1 MIRRRSQYGA
11 TLLVALIMLVLL
23 TLFAVSALNTSTT
36 NLKAVGNMQARTEA
50 LNAAQQVVET
60 AISSSQFTTT
70 PADAVLNP
78 CGTANT
84 LCIDG
89 AGNFV
94 SSPTDP
100 SVLYTVRLTP
110 QPACVSVRAIKTSEL
125 NLALSADQKCVAGQS
140 QQHGVAG
147 AVSGDSLCANS
158 VWDITAESVAAV
170 SGAKVTVTQG
180 VGQRI
185 SVDDMSTS
193 CL

>member
-1 MIRRRSQYGA
+1 MTRMRSQRGA

-23 TLFAVSALNTSTT
+23 TLFAISALNTSTT
-36 NLKAVGNMQARTEA
+36 NLKVVGNMQARTEA
-50 LNAAQQVVET
+50 LNAAQQAVET
-60 AISSSQFTTT
+60 AISTTLFTTS
-70 PADAVLNP
+70 PADAIANP

-84 LCIDG
+84 LCIDA

-94 SSPTDP
+94 TNPSDP

-110 QPACVSVRAIKTSEL
+110 QPACVYVRSIKTSEL
-125 NLALSADQKCVAGQS
+125 NLSLAADRNCVAGQT

-147 AVSGDSLCANS
+147 AVSGDSLCAYS

-170 SGAKVTVTQG
+170 SGARVAVTQG
-180 VGQRI
+180 IGIRI
-185 SVDDMSTS
+185 STDDMATS